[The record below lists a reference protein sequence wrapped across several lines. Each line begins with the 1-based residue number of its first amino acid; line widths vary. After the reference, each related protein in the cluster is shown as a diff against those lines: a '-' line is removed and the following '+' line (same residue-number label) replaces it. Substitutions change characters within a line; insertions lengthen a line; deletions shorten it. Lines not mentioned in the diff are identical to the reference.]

1 MNRVNQE
8 GTLCQNLAWQNWT
21 EILELGRHVNTTS
34 NAWLEAYSQQDEQTA
49 VFLSGRVGLRP
60 ISDDVDD
67 GHDIIAKAAPAII
80 NLSETYT
87 SSEAHWIIEA
97 SSIYLFT
104 PLRLMSAFSISAQFA
119 ANFMQIL
126 QCQTA
131 EVMCS
136 PIHSDC
142 GSKRLAAS
150 LLARLE
156 DGQPAG
162 QKVFVTQAQLATETG
177 LSRQWVNRLL
187 KQFERQGIAELGRG
201 HVLLR
206 APARLECQFG

>member
-1 MNRVNQE
+1 MTREYHE
-8 GTLCQNLAWQNWT
+8 GVLCQDLPWQEWAA
-21 EILELGRHVNTTS
+21 ILELGRHVSTTS
-34 NAWLEAYSQQDEQTA
+34 NVWLEDYSQPDERTA

-67 GHDIIAKAAPAII
+67 GHDIIARAAPVII
-80 NLSETYT
+80 DLAEAHT
-87 SSEAHWIIEA
+87 SFEAHWVTEA
-97 SSIYLFT
+97 SSICLFA
-104 PLRLMSAFSISAQFA
+104 PEQLLSAFSMSPRFA

-126 QCQTA
+126 QSQTA
-131 EVMCS
+131 MAMCS
-136 PIHSDC
+136 SGRSDC

-156 DGQPAG
+156 DGQASG
-162 QKVFVTQAQLATETG
+162 QKLYVTQAQLATETG

-187 KQFERQGIAELGRG
+187 KQFERQGFAEIGRG

-206 APARLECQFG
+206 TPSKLECQLE